1 MERKLSFKHL
11 SIGCFFYTLFYTI
24 CLFQNKSG
32 ITYPF
37 FIGGTLYYFCYCL
50 KKFGGSAKK
59 ENPWI
64 MVALMILG
72 VLNCTTD
79 SWVLIAGNH
88 CMVLLLVTVLFIH
101 SFFEDETWDI
111 WTYFESGVFLFVG
124 VFERAFQILPDSFAY
139 KKERKTQRELQN
151 QGESEERTEK
161 QKRKNA
167 IITGIGIG
175 FPLICV
181 ILTLLCSADEVFR
194 LMCKNIA
201 DALNVFNWKIDE
213 KVIQYLFYFII
224 ILFGTYGIS
233 KYFNEKT
240 GFDKI
245 GNEKKKKADPVIAIT
260 FTSMIAVIYGLFC
273 GIQIVSLFMG
283 KAKLPEGMTY
293 SAYAREGF
301 FQLLFVCILNVLMV
315 LICSGFFEK
324 NIILTG
330 IMTFISGCTFI
341 MIASSAYRMIL
352 YIAIYHLSILRVLV
366 LWGLAVIAVA
376 MCGIIYYLYHGSF
389 KLFWYLGIV
398 FTVFYIGLAFAHPD
412 YWIAKYNVEKWS
424 QGEVLDYDYLFST
437 LSYDAAPIL
446 FSEDVKEC
454 VGKNGC
460 TAKYGVYRVN
470 TKKIQDDQTI
480 RNFNFSRWNAIKAW
494 EKNFKAK

>member
-1 MERKLSFKHL
+1 MSFMHL

-37 FIGGTLYYFCYCL
+37 FVGGTLYYFCYCL
-50 KKFGGSAKK
+50 KRFGGSAKK

-64 MVALMILG
+64 MAALMILG

-79 SWVLIAGNH
+79 SWVLILGNH
-88 CMVLLLVTVLFIH
+88 CMVILLIAVLFLH
-101 SFFEDETWDI
+101 SFFEDDTWDI
-111 WTYFESGVFLFVG
+111 WTYLEGGINLFGG

-139 KKERKTQRELQN
+139 RKERKAQAAIQN
-151 QGESEERTEK
+151 QEESEGKKEK
-161 QKRKNA
+161 QKRISA
-167 IITGIGIG
+167 IIIGIVIG
-175 FPLICV
+175 LPLIALV
-181 ILTLLCSADEVFR
+181 LTLLCSADEVFR
-194 LMCKNIA
+194 LMCSNIA
-201 DALNVFNWKIDE
+201 EKLKIYNWKIDE
-213 KVIQYLFYFII
+213 KVIQYICYFII
-224 ILFGTYGIS
+224 VLFATYGIT

-240 GFDKI
+240 DFNKV
-245 GNEKKKKADPVIAIT
+245 GNTQRKKADSVIAIT

-293 SAYAREGF
+293 AAYAREGF

-324 NIILTG
+324 NKILTG
-330 IMTFISGCTFI
+330 IMTFISLCTFI

-352 YIAIYHLSILRVLV
+352 YIAIYHLTILRVLV
-366 LWGLAVIAVA
+366 LWGLAVIALF
-376 MCGIIYYLYHGSF
+376 MCGIIYYLYHENF

-398 FTVFYIGLAFAHPD
+398 FTAFYISLAFVHPD

-424 QGEVLDYDYLFST
+424 QGETLDYDYLFST

-446 FSEDVKEC
+446 LSDDVKEC
-454 VGKNGC
+454 VEQNGC
-460 TAKYGVYRVN
+460 IAKYGAYRVN
-470 TKKIQDDQTI
+470 I
-480 RNFNFSRWNAIKAW
+480 RKMQADLSSRKFNFSRWNAIRTW
-494 EKNFKAK
+494 EKNYKIK